1 MHAEG
6 NLHISICLQLSV
18 GMGYPS
24 DGKPQYVREEKAM
37 NFTIEQPLLDYV
49 HKKKYAAIVIEPIAP
64 IGCCADMEEILTRFV
79 KEKDIATLINK
90 GYRVLATEPLIILTC
105 GTTLTFD
112 DEVTLG
118 LRRFLGV
125 ADIQVTGVSTWKL

>member
-1 MHAEG
+1 MTF
-6 NLHISICLQLSV
+6 I
-18 GMGYPS
+18 
-24 DGKPQYVREEKAM
+24 
-37 NFTIEQPLLDYV
+37 IEQPLLDYV
-49 HKKKYAAIVIEPIAP
+49 HKKKYTAIVIEPIAP

-90 GYRVLATEPLIILTC
+90 GYRVLATDPLCILTS

-125 ADIQVTGVSTWKL
+125 VDIQVTGVSTWRL

>member
-1 MHAEG
+1 MTF
-6 NLHISICLQLSV
+6 I
-18 GMGYPS
+18 
-24 DGKPQYVREEKAM
+24 
-37 NFTIEQPLLDYV
+37 IEQPLLGYV

-64 IGCCADMEEILTRFV
+64 VGCCADMEEILTRFV
-79 KEKDIATLINK
+79 KEKDIATLIKK
-90 GYRVLATEPLIILTC
+90 GYRVLATDPLCILTS